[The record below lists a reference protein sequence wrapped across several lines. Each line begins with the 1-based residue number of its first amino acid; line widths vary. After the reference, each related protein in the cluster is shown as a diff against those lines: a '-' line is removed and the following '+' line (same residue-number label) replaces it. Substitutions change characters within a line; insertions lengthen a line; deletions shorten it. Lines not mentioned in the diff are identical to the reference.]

1 MCLIRYLDRPGPEET
16 KKIIGFKV
24 TEGKRKYLC
33 ANVFPHTYLAKTIS
47 IASWL
52 VFVPLNS
59 LKESLWLQNK
69 VFNVG
74 LLYLITPVVEK
85 LHWKEAMQDS
95 EYNPRRS
102 KASISSSL
110 LRPIKKNKVLSR
122 ARVANLT
129 KKFVHSLQSQLVESW
144 FVTQRTVS
152 LDCLTKHDK
161 GRKPTF
167 RVTSNWPSCLFG
179 EREKTG
185 QNTHALA
192 ILEGHTRGTFVWA
205 CTFSDRLSQAER
217 KDYSKFRKSCFI

>member
-1 MCLIRYLDRPGPEET
+1 MLTTNRIRAFWYWLPQLSSKQQRGHEWSSQYPFHIKLTCIAGAFWQIPMYLIRYLDRPGPEET

-69 VFNVG
+69 AFTCNVG
-74 LLYLITPVVEK
+74 LLSLITLVVEK

-102 KASISSSL
+102 KAWPWDEKSL
-110 LRPIKKNKVLSR
+110 
-122 ARVANLT
+122 
-129 KKFVHSLQSQLVESW
+129 
-144 FVTQRTVS
+144 
-152 LDCLTKHDK
+152 
-161 GRKPTF
+161 
-167 RVTSNWPSCLFG
+167 
-179 EREKTG
+179 
-185 QNTHALA
+185 
-192 ILEGHTRGTFVWA
+192 
-205 CTFSDRLSQAER
+205 
-217 KDYSKFRKSCFI
+217 